1 MSRQNKLDSVWLK
14 AAVLGSLWAASEI
27 VLGSFLHNL
36 KIPFRSNI
44 LTAIGIILL
53 ISAAQHWHEKGLFWR
68 SGLVCAMMKSISP
81 SAIIFGP
88 MIAIFMEALLMETA
102 VRIFKRNTVGF
113 LIAGALAMSWNFVQF
128 LVNKFIFY
136 GYQFYDLYQN
146 SVQFIEHQYNI
157 IVLNLTQLIVVVLSI
172 YYLSGCV
179 VAWLGLKIG
188 KRSLK
193 QRVPFRSITV
203 DEVNRIKKNKM
214 PVPFHYSLYWL
225 FLDIALA
232 VAVFLI
238 LSWMDFKI
246 SLPVGICIFL
256 LFFIRYHQRVKK
268 IINPFFVLSLLIL
281 MLFSVVVIYINK
293 PSQHSLFIGLQNG
306 LEMSLRAIVL
316 VVGFAAIGTE
326 LKNPIIMQWAYRSVF
341 RQAAHAVEIAISTL
355 PTIISTCP
363 PVKTFIKKP
372 TLAVYEMISYL
383 DYWLEESELKA
394 IGKKNI
400 LIISGKEKSG
410 KSTLLRLI
418 VTQLKKEG
426 LSIGGFV
433 SLAVIENNQHVGYNL
448 IHLLNQQ
455 EVQLSRTNYIPLA
468 PKVGNYYFLNHGL
481 EEANRWLQ
489 LENIERSDLVVID
502 EIGPWELRQQGW
514 AKSLTNIVKNYQR
527 PLILVVRESIVEK
540 VSQHWGFR
548 EVSVIYADEQNAM
561 QKAIQTVR
569 KYMQLS

>member
-1 MSRQNKLDSVWLK
+1 MNYQNNPSNSWLK

-157 IVLNLTQLIVVVLSI
+157 IVLNLTQLIVAVLSI
-172 YYLSGCV
+172 YFLSGLV
-179 VAWLGLKIG
+179 VAWMGLKIG
-188 KRSLK
+188 KKSMK
-193 QRVPFRSITV
+193 QRIPIKSITV
-203 DEVNRIKKNKM
+203 NEVKSIKQNSIQNR
-214 PVPFHYSLYWL
+214 FRYSLFWL
-225 FLDIALA
+225 FFDLALV

-238 LSWMDFKI
+238 FSWVNFKI
-246 SLPVGICIFL
+246 SLMVGICIFI
-256 LFFIRYHQRVKK
+256 LFLIRYHHRMKK
-268 IINPFFVLSLLIL
+268 IINPLFILSLLVL
-281 MLFSVVVIYINK
+281 MFFSIAVVYINK
-293 PSQHSLFIGLQNG
+293 PSPHSLLLGLQNG
-306 LEMSLRAIVL
+306 MEMSIRAMVL
-316 VVGFAAIGTE
+316 VAGFTAIGTE
-326 LKNPIIMQWAYRSVF
+326 LKNPIIIQWAYRSVF
-341 RQAAHAVEIAISTL
+341 RQAAQAVEIAISTL
-355 PTIISTCP
+355 PTIISACP

-410 KSTLLRLI
+410 KSTLLRSI

-433 SLAVIENNQHVGYNL
+433 SPAVIENNQHVGYNL
-448 IHLLNQQ
+448 IHLQSQQ
-455 EVQLSRTNYIPLA
+455 EIPLSRTELIPLA
-468 PKVGNYYFLNHGL
+468 PKVGNYYFFNQSI
-481 EEANRWLQ
+481 EEGNRWLQ
-489 LENIERSDLVVID
+489 LENLKHVDMIVID

-514 AKSLTNIVKNYQR
+514 SKSLTNIVKNDSR
-527 PLILVVRESIVEK
+527 PILLVVRESIVEK
-540 VSQHWGFR
+540 VIRHWGFR
-548 EVSVIYADEQNAM
+548 DVSVIYADEQNAM
-561 QKAIQTVR
+561 QKAIQTV
-569 KYMQLS
+569 KTYMQSS